1 MKNDLDGILTD
12 QILKEFKAVN
22 PILKPSSIGFV
33 VNLIDELFLYL
44 GKSSLTAESIIENI
58 DIGIFECLDLSY
70 FWRPALE
77 YLGILSFKDLGDVL
91 KICVKFKILLE
102 KSDSNLKLFQTI
114 DKEKSLFG
122 ILQYYEDTK
131 LKKLIETRID
141 IRNTVK

>member
-1 MKNDLDGILTD
+1 MKNDLEGILTD

-44 GKSSLTAESIIENI
+44 GKNSLTAESIIENI

-141 IRNTVK
+141 IRNAVK

>member
-1 MKNDLDGILTD
+1 MKNDLEDILTD

-33 VNLIDELFLYL
+33 VNLVDELYLYL

-58 DIGIFECLDLSY
+58 DIGIFELLDLSY
-70 FWRPALE
+70 FWRPTLE